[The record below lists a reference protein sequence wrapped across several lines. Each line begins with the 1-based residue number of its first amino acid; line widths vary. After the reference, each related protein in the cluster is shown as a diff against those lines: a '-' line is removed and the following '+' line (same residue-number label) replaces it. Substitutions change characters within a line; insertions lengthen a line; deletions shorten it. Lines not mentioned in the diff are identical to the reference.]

1 MDNIKQTLRSLLQQT
16 LSIAQ
21 QRPVAERRQLVR
33 TKLSH
38 IQTYCKEVDKT
49 FIVREVRITC
59 DQHDLGGQRQQAA
72 TLFHDPSEDASVAI
86 CVTDK
91 GSLLHRNDSAWT
103 VYANAGDVA
112 PMTTC
117 LGDRMDEKIAA

>member
-16 LSIAQ
+16 LRVAQ
-21 QRPVAERRQLVR
+21 RRPAAERRQLVR

-38 IQTYCKEVDKT
+38 IQTYCQEIDKV

-59 DQHDLGGQRQQAA
+59 DQYDLGGHQQQRA
-72 TLFHDPSEDASVAI
+72 TLFHGPSDDASVAI

-91 GSLLHRNDSAWT
+91 GSLLHRNDSLWR
-103 VYANAGDVA
+103 VYYNAGDVA
-112 PMTTC
+112 PVTDMPATDMGET
-117 LGDRMDEKIAA
+117 IAA

>member
-1 MDNIKQTLRSLLQQT
+1 MDNIKQTVRSLLQQT
-16 LSIAQ
+16 LSVAQ
-21 QRPVAERRQLVR
+21 QKPIAERRQTVR

-59 DQHDLGGQRQQAA
+59 NQYDLGGPQQQSA
-72 TLFHDPSEDASVAI
+72 TLFHGPSEDASVAI

-91 GSLLHRNDSAWT
+91 GSLLHRNDSLWKI
-103 VYANAGDVA
+103 YDNAGDVA
-112 PMTTC
+112 PMA
-117 LGDRMDEKIAA
+117 RIDEQLVAS